1 MRMERARESDVEQ
14 PENECPMSE
23 PAREGM
29 CALIKFE
36 NRL

>member
-29 CALIKFE
+29 CVHKKKLDF
-36 NRL
+36 